1 MAVSDSGTTTRDLQR
16 WIDLLNAG
24 QEQAR
29 NGLLDRACDRLRR
42 LARVMLGGFPA
53 VHAQEDTD
61 DVLNGSVLRLH
72 AALATVH
79 IESLKHFFHLAGQA
93 IRRELIDLARRQG
106 RGDGRVVVVV
116 PGGTPDLDQ
125 PSHVECPFDLA
136 AWSEFHQTVEDLPLD
151 EREVVTLLWYEE
163 MTQAEAAE
171 VLGVCERT
179 VLRRW
184 HSARL
189 KLARVIGD
197 EKAT

>member
-1 MAVSDSGTTTRDLQR
+1 MSDAGTTTRDLQR
-16 WIDLLNAG
+16 WVDLLNAG

-29 NGLLDRACDRLRR
+29 NGLLNRACDRLRR
-42 LARVMLGGFPA
+42 LARKMLGGFPA
-53 VHAQEDTD
+53 IHGLEDTD

-72 AALATVH
+72 AALAAVR

-93 IRRELIDLARRQG
+93 IRRELIDLARRQT

-116 PGGTPDLDQ
+116 PEGTPDLDH
-125 PSHVECPFDLA
+125 PCNDGCPLDLA
-136 AWSEFHQTVEDLPLD
+136 AWSEFHRMVEELPP
-151 EREVVTLLWYEE
+151 EQREVVTLLWYEE
-163 MTQAEAAE
+163 MTQAEAAQ

-184 HSARL
+184 HLARL

-197 EKAT
+197 EGAT